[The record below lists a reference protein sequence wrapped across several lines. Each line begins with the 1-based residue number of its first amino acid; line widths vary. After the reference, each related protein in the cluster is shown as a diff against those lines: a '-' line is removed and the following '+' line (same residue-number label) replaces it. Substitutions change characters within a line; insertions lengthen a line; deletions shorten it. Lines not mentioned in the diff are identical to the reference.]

1 MRPEERLKVHNRG
14 SVRSTKS
21 RRPFELIY
29 FEEVQNYTIARQR
42 EMFFKSGVGRK
53 YLSGIIEWAGSR
65 VDKGGRL

>member
-53 YLSGIIEWAGSR
+53 YLLQLLNRAGTQAANG
-65 VDKGGRL
+65 DRL